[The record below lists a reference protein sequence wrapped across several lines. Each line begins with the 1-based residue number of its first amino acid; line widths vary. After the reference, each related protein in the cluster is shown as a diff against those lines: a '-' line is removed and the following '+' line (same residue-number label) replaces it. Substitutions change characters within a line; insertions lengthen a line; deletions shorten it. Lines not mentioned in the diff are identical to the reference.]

1 MGGRFGEAAGE
12 GAEGAVSFFVDFVR
26 LTKGFYFSCWVV
38 ENQIGRGT
46 TSVSKFVSK
55 FDSLG
60 LGKLVHSKLKPPAP
74 TAGSGPAVFAKR
86 QQNKGAPATTWCMEV
101 GVLAD
106 CGDTC
111 FFHSISFQPQLQY
124 PWLS

>member
-46 TSVSKFVSK
+46 TSVSKFVNK

-60 LGKLVHSKLKPPAP
+60 LGKLVHSKLKPSSADRRQWDSCVRQA
-74 TAGSGPAVFAKR
+74 TA
-86 QQNKGAPATTWCMEV
+86 E
-101 GVLAD
+101 
-106 CGDTC
+106 
-111 FFHSISFQPQLQY
+111 
-124 PWLS
+124 